1 MPPIGLLKIGETTMT
16 AACPNRVRRRLPRL
30 AEALVLAGAC
40 AAPLPAVPVMAQ
52 EPPQAPA
59 VAQPTVTFADLAT
72 LTEAASIVALVE
84 VRKQAVVE
92 PERAPGLQAGHA
104 RLYIEARTEALLAGR
119 TAIGEALAYLVD
131 VPFDAKGK
139 VPKLKKQR
147 FLVFAN
153 RVPGKPGQLQ
163 LVDPSAQ
170 LAATAANEQFTRT
183 MIGALAATDAPP
195 RVSGVGNAM
204 SVRGNLAGE
213 SETQIFLETKNGDP
227 VSLSVVRRPG
237 MEPQWGV
244 SWSEIVDQSAQAP
257 QTGTLDW
264 YRLACSLPTELPG
277 DAFLQDDTAS
287 RRQASEDYRFI
298 IEQLGPCARQRA

>member
-1 MPPIGLLKIGETTMT
+1 MT
-16 AACPNRVRRRLPRL
+16 AACPIRVLRRLPRS
-30 AEALVLAGAC
+30 AGALLLAGAC
-40 AAPLPAVPVMAQ
+40 LAPIPAVPALAQ
-52 EPPQAPA
+52 EPPAAPS
-59 VAQPTVTFADLAT
+59 VAQPTVTFADLAA

-92 PERAPGLQAGHA
+92 PERAPGLRPGHA
-104 RLYIEARTEALLAGR
+104 RLYVEARTEALLA
-119 TAIGEALAYLVD
+119 APVAVGEELTYLVD

-139 VPKLKKQR
+139 VPKLRKQR

-153 RVPGKPGQLQ
+153 RVPGRPAQLQ

-170 LAATAANEQFTRT
+170 LPATAANEQFART
-183 MIGALAATDAPP
+183 VITAFAAADAPP

-213 SETQIFLETKNGDP
+213 SETQIFLETENGAP
-227 VSLSVVRRPG
+227 VSLSVIRRPG

-257 QTGTLDW
+257 RPGTLDW
-264 YRLACSLPTELPG
+264 YRLACSLPAELPG

-298 IEQLGPCARQRA
+298 IEQLGPCTRQRA